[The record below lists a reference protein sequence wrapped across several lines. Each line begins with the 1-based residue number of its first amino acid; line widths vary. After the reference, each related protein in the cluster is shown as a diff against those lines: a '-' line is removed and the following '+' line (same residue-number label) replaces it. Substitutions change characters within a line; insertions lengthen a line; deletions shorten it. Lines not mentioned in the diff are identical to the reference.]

1 MSERRDL
8 LGVGLEAELVGLGRS
23 LAFPNAA
30 PDFAARVTQRIAS
43 RPVARPW
50 WRGQSLVFG
59 RPVRRAL
66 LVAVALLLVLAA
78 VAGAVGLG
86 LPGLRIIF
94 GIPPGASPPP
104 SASPASAAPSASG
117 ALPGDTLGL
126 GQYVPFEQL
135 DQAAGFHVVRPADP
149 VVGSPDAAYVDAL
162 RANQVSLVWST
173 RPGLPATLDPG
184 VGLLLTQYDGR
195 LEEGFVTKAVGT
207 GTTVEPVRV
216 NGRQGYWVSGEPHF
230 FFYTARNGQFVEDSR
245 RWVGDA
251 LLWSDGIYTYR
262 LETSLGREAAI
273 RIAESV
279 R

>member
-1 MSERRDL
+1 MSDRRDL
-8 LGVGLEAELVGLGRS
+8 LGGGLEAELLDLGRS
-23 LAFPNAA
+23 LAFPAPAA
-30 PDFAARVTQRIAS
+30 DFAPRVMQRIAR
-43 RPVARPW
+43 RPATRPW

-66 LVAVALLLVLAA
+66 LVAIALLLVLAA

-94 GIPPGASPPP
+94 GIPAGASPTP
-104 SASPASAAPSASG
+104 SASQGAPGPSASDG
-117 ALPGDTLGL
+117 GPGDSLGL
-126 GQYVPFEQL
+126 GQRIALEQL
-135 DQAAGFHVVRPADP
+135 DQAAGFHVGRPGDP

-162 RANQVSLVWST
+162 RANQVSLVWAT
-173 RPGLPATLDPG
+173 RPGLPATLEPG

-195 LEEGFVTKAVGT
+195 LDNGFLTKALGT

-216 NGRQGYWVSGEPHF
+216 NGREGYWVSGEPHF
-230 FFYTARNGQFVEDSR
+230 FFYTARNGQFVDDSR

-273 RIAESV
+273 RIAESL